1 MNYVNREKLR
11 RELFA
16 KDVSVTDLAKKLGI
30 TRQSFYIKLKGK
42 RDFKE
47 DEIVILEGIFG
58 KGIFFDNKRCQ
69 KGNSGK
75 ENL

>member
-42 RDFKE
+42 RDFRE
-47 DEIVILEGIFG
+47 DEIVVLGEIFG
-58 KGIFFDNKRCQ
+58 KGIFFDKKRCQ